1 MSKGMLA
8 QKLGMTRVFDEN
20 GKQVPVTVLSC
31 GPCYV
36 AAVKTADKDG
46 YSAVQIAFGE
56 TREKLLSKAE
66 LNHLKKS
73 GLGAFKH
80 LKEYRDFS
88 GEVQPGQQLSVS
100 IFQAGEIVKVVG
112 QSKGKGFQ
120 GVVKRHGFGGGR
132 MTHGSKFHR
141 APGSMGPGTD
151 PGKVIK
157 GKKLPG
163 QTGAKQITVRNLKI
177 VGIDEENQLLFVNGA
192 VPGPRKSVLSVE
204 VLK

>member
-8 QKLGMTRVFDEN
+8 EKLGMTRVFDEN
-20 GKQVPVTVLSC
+20 GKQVPVTILSC

-36 AAVKTADKDG
+36 AAVKTSEKDG
-46 YSAVQIAFGE
+46 YSAVQLAFKE
-56 TREKLLSKAE
+56 TREKLLTKAE
-66 LNHLKKS
+66 RNHLKKS
-73 GLGAFKH
+73 GLPAFRH
-80 LKEYRDFS
+80 LAEYRDFS
-88 GEVQPGQQLSVS
+88 DNVQPGQKLTVS
-100 IFQAGEIVKVVG
+100 MFEVGEMVKVVG
-112 QSKGKGFQ
+112 RSKGKGFQ

-157 GKKLPG
+157 GKRLPG
-163 QTGAKQITVRNLKI
+163 QTGARQVTVRNLKI
-177 VGIDEENQLLFVNGA
+177 VGIDEANNLLYVKGA
-192 VPGPRKSVLSVE
+192 VPGPRKAVLSIE